1 MKRVKNSKK
10 KVALEYRLT
19 VAQERHR
26 FKHQPHSNSVNKIQA
41 REANQQIWVLQIL
54 ITMKHPTTILYS
66 PKIAP
71 QANKATKETSRFSR
85 RCKRDTQCFVD
96 KKVKHLLILSSSR
109 KKSNQM
115 LELPYFQAHVLQSL
129 VASRPNQ
136 RVWFHAYSRIEPEQ
150 NTVH

>member
-10 KVALEYRLT
+10 KVAPEYQLT

-96 KKVKHLLILSSSR
+96 KKSKHLLILLSSR
-109 KKSNQM
+109 M
-115 LELPYFQAHVLQSL
+115 LRLGCIKPM
-129 VASRPNQ
+129 
-136 RVWFHAYSRIEPEQ
+136 
-150 NTVH
+150 